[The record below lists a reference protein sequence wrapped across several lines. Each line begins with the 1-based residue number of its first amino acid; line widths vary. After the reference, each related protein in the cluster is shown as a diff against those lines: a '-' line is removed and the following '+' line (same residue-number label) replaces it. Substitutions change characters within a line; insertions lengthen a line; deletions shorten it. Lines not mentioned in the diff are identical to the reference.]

1 MESKAEM
8 VDLMDKIP
16 GSFKSILNAEVSP
29 VYSVVLLFI
38 NNLFQAKMLLE
49 ERIRENKIN
58 ILSKNNNNN
67 NNNNNN
73 SINNNNNIGVSESVP
88 VAAGEAVKPL
98 NSKFKLKNI
107 IQAKVEFDSA
117 V

>member
-1 MESKAEM
+1 
-8 VDLMDKIP
+8 MDKIP

-67 NNNNNN
+67 NNNSS
-73 SINNNNNIGVSESVP
+73 SINNNNGVSESVP

-98 NSKFKLKNI
+98 NCKFKLKNI
-107 IQAKVEFDSA
+107 IQAKVEFDLA
-117 V
+117 VSSLLSPL

>member
-1 MESKAEM
+1 M

-67 NNNNNN
+67 NNNNN

-117 V
+117 VSSLLSPL